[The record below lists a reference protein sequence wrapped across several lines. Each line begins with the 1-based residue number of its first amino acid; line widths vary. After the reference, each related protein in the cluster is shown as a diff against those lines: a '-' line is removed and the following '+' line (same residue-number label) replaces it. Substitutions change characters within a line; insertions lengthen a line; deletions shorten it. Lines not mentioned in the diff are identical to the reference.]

1 MRLSKANAL
10 ASLILLVSLAALAQ
24 NNTADLDQAKAAL
37 AAAEAAGAP
46 NYAKT
51 LYDDAA
57 YRVRFA
63 QENWNGKQKN
73 QAQMRAI
80 EAIGAARAATAK
92 ARWLSTNA
100 AIRTLQ
106 DDIRRFGG
114 TSNVMLRDESPSME
128 INRGATTKD
137 RLATAQAAIDQARA
151 AGAEQLVADNDL
163 KTADAYLSSARR
175 IAKANTNNEAAEHLA
190 FRAEM
195 MGRRAYYS
203 ARLAESNRALPD
215 IQLQRTRFAQTA
227 SERSAAAERAQRQE
241 AERRTAELQ
250 RQLAAEQANREAQ
263 AAEVQRLRQQID
275 ETRRAADERRISDR
289 AARVEAERR
298 ADEAFRAYE
307 SAISSASSTAADIDT
322 ARRALEDAQIA
333 LRAAQESESLGQSG
347 IEAEINRLRNDL
359 EAARQANTM
368 SPQVLSE
375 RQADLLSRQQQ
386 FEQFRRDREESSAR
400 RSETERQQQAAIA
413 AATTM
418 RQDREARAA
427 ALAQQAEEARR
438 LALEAQ
444 QQATQATAAAQQA
457 TAAAEAATVEL
468 EKARKEAAERD
479 AAAAAQLEQQRK
491 EAAEREAA
499 ARAEL
504 EKTRQEAATAAAQH
518 EAEARRLRM
527 ENELA
532 RIAATKREAR
542 GFVVTLSSG
551 VFFDVGKSAL
561 KKGAQATL
569 NRIAEQLK
577 SNPDIKVV
585 VEGHTD
591 STGSTA
597 TNQQLSEKRAQ
608 AVRDFLVSAGVPA
621 DRVTAAGRGEDQPI
635 ATNKT
640 AAGRQQNRRV
650 ELVITE

>member
-1 MRLSKANAL
+1 MRLSKITGF
-10 ASLILLVSLAALAQ
+10 ASLILLLSVAALAQ
-24 NNTADLDQAKAAL
+24 NSTADLEQAKAAL

-57 YRVRFA
+57 YRLRFA
-63 QENWNGKQKN
+63 QEQWNGKQKN

-80 EAIGAARAATAK
+80 EAIAAARAATAK

-114 TSNVMLRDESPSME
+114 TSNVTLRDESSSME

-151 AGAEQLVADNDL
+151 AGAEQLVADHDL
-163 KTADAYLSSARR
+163 KTADAYLNSARK
-175 IAKANTNNEAAEHLA
+175 IAQANRNSEAADHVA
-190 FRAEM
+190 YRAEM
-195 MGRRAYYS
+195 IGRRAYYL
-203 ARLAESNRALPD
+203 AQLAESNRALPD
-215 IQLQRTRFAQTA
+215 IQLTRTRFAQTA
-227 SERSAAAERAQRQE
+227 SERSAAAERAQREE
-241 AERRTAELQ
+241 AERRSAELQ
-250 RQLAAEQANREAQ
+250 RQLSAEQANREAQ

-275 ETRRAADERRISDR
+275 ETRRAADERRTTDR
-289 AARVEAERR
+289 AARLEAERR

-307 SAISSASSTAADIDT
+307 TSIASASSTAADIDA

-333 LRAAQESESLGQSG
+333 LRAAQERERLGQEG
-347 IEAEINRLRNDL
+347 MEAEINRLRSDL
-359 EAARQANTM
+359 EGARQANTM
-368 SPQVLSE
+368 SPQALSE

-386 FEQFRRDREESSAR
+386 FEQFRREREENAAR
-400 RSETERQQQAAIA
+400 RSETERQQQAAITA
-413 AATTM
+413 AATM

-444 QQATQATAAAQQA
+444 QQATQATAAAQEA
-457 TAAAEAATVEL
+457 TAAAQAATAEL

-491 EAAEREAA
+491 AAAEREAA

-504 EKTRQEAATAAAQH
+504 EKTRQEAAAAAAQH

-532 RIAATKREAR
+532 RIAATRREPR

-551 VFFDVGKSAL
+551 VFFDTGKSAL

-577 SNPDIKVV
+577 ANPDIRIV

-597 TNQQLSEKRAQ
+597 TNQTLSEKRAQ
-608 AVRDFLVSAGVPA
+608 AVRDFLVNAGVPA
-621 DRVTAAGRGEDQPI
+621 DRITSAGRGEEQPV
-635 ATNKT
+635 ATNNT

-650 ELVITE
+650 ELVITD